1 MATFQ
6 KIPSNTIDE
15 ALKELRIKSL
25 DNASI
30 RQIVALANMLEA
42 QTGIRFIRMEMGV
55 PGLPACQVGVEAE
68 INALKNGVASK
79 YPLINGIPQ
88 LKQACSNFVKK
99 FMDIDILPDGC
110 IPTVGSMQATYT
122 AFLAVNNLKQNQDT
136 TLFLDPGFPVQKQQ
150 MKVLGLNYKAFDIYK
165 HRGNKLEDKLRSYL
179 EEGNISSVIYSNP
192 NNPSWM
198 CLTDKELEVIGRLSK
213 EFGFI
218 VLEDLAYFGMDTREN
233 KDTNNIKQATV
244 AKYTDNY
251 ILFLSSSKIFS
262 YAGQRCG
269 MIIISDYLYNM
280 ESPKLEERFGTSTLG
295 DVIILKIL
303 YALSSG
309 VSHSAQYAL
318 AAMLEKSVSGELDF
332 IRDTIEYSKR
342 AKEVKAIFEKY
353 DFYLVYTDDLEIEIG
368 DGFYFT
374 LSKTGLDNNTLMK
387 QLLQCGISAI
397 SLKETG
403 SEFSGIRACVSNI
416 TRIQIEELDRRL
428 SMFDL

>member
-1 MATFQ
+1 MTNFQ
-6 KIPSNTIDE
+6 KIPSATISKAIE
-15 ALKELRIKSL
+15 ELRIKSL

-30 RQIVALANMLEA
+30 RQIVALANMLET
-42 QTGIRFIRMEMGV
+42 QTGIKFIRMEMGV

-68 INALKNGVASK
+68 IEALRNGVASK

-88 LKQACSNFVKK
+88 LKQACSDFVKT
-99 FMDIDILPDGC
+99 FMGIDILPDGC
-110 IPTVGSMQATYT
+110 VPTTGSMQATYT
-122 AFLAVNNLKQNQDT
+122 ALLAVNNLKKGKDT

-150 MKVLGLNYKAFDIYK
+150 MQVLGLKYKAFDIYK

-179 EEGNISSVIYSNP
+179 EIGNISSVIYSNP

-198 CLTDKELEVIGRLSK
+198 CLTEQELETIGRLSK
-213 EFGFI
+213 EFEFI
-218 VLEDLAYFGMDTREN
+218 TLEDLAYFGMDTRKN
-233 KDTNNIKQATV
+233 KNTSSTKQATI

-269 MIIISDYLYNM
+269 MIILSDHLYRT
-280 ESPKLEERFGTSTLG
+280 ESQELGERFGTSTLG
-295 DVIILKIL
+295 DAIILKIL

-332 IRDTIEYSKR
+332 IRDTIEYSEK
-342 AKEVKAIFEKY
+342 AKKAKVVFERHG
-353 DFYLVYTDDLEIEIG
+353 FGLVYTDDLGREIG

-374 LSKTGLDNNTLMK
+374 LNKEGVDNNTLMM
-387 QLLQCGISAI
+387 QLLQYGISAI

-416 TRIQIEELDRRL
+416 TKKQIEELDERL
-428 SMFDL
+428 SLFK